1 MGAHPTTHPQS
12 TLESH
17 QPAAAWNT
25 LQWELPSCPV
35 GLGKGAPR
43 PEEEVAHSRLGGEGA
58 AKACGSWSKS
68 QSGSLGW
75 RGVQAPGV
83 GWLQEGETGEATWR
97 WEAGMAQGPRV
108 GLRRVFVAAEEE
120 VGIPEV
126 VLQTQV
132 HGFSQRDPQSV
143 CTAPSPLTP
152 RFTSGQAHFHG
163 PQQGRR
169 VGWEPLCSETG
180 GVAVGSASPA
190 ASSPAPPSPTAEG
203 GDCPRQQA
211 AGSRLRGAGDG
222 SWAGGRGQGRCPW
235 ARVPTAPGLLQ
246 PHSPKGWEMRV

>member
-126 VLQTQV
+126 VLQTPV

-143 CTAPSPLTP
+143 CTAPVSPDPQVHLRAGTLP
-152 RFTSGQAHFHG
+152 WPPAGQ
-163 PQQGRR
+163 
-169 VGWEPLCSETG
+169 
-180 GVAVGSASPA
+180 
-190 ASSPAPPSPTAEG
+190 EG
-203 GDCPRQQA
+203 G
-211 AGSRLRGAGDG
+211 LGAPV
-222 SWAGGRGQGRCPW
+222 Q
-235 ARVPTAPGLLQ
+235 
-246 PHSPKGWEMRV
+246 